1 MNTKSNL
8 EVSKDI
14 ESDLIKINAAVDQE
28 FNKLVK
34 YDHPE
39 KNQPIVDAIEFV
51 EFTKTVFIDTIS
63 QNEELLSDINNL
75 DKDASAILSN
85 N

>member
-1 MNTKSNL
+1 MITPK
-8 EVSKDI
+8 
-14 ESDLIKINAAVDQE
+14 
-28 FNKLVK
+28 
-34 YDHPE
+34 